1 MVTAGP
7 LLALFLVL
15 RWETTS
21 SFPFSV
27 PCVSHL
33 PGVWTPRTPGA
44 PGRPCGWAVSVSGL
58 GLQELGAQAG
68 KPDVR
73 FRTFTTL
80 GDLLWYYFLLLG
92 LWFPY
97 LAGMGFYF
105 IVIVPLLPPCF
116 SFSFLDMGYF
126 LWWVPGKSC

>member
-58 GLQELGAQAG
+58 GLQELGAGRQ
-68 KPDVR
+68 PCSN
-73 FRTFTTL
+73 
-80 GDLLWYYFLLLG
+80 
-92 LWFPY
+92 
-97 LAGMGFYF
+97 LAE
-105 IVIVPLLPPCF
+105 LPPGRPEGLE
-116 SFSFLDMGYF
+116 SLV
-126 LWWVPGKSC
+126 LPGFQEPVCTWLRLCQERKPPLFY